1 MLGKLWGWL
10 RPVLFWSYRR
20 GSWQYD
26 LIVVAILAFI
36 FLTPRSLFNDQPRLP
51 KVREVQALDDE
62 LRTQVF
68 LVESAA
74 VGDKAGD
81 EITVAVQDLLRRRIG
96 RDLKV
101 VETRPSTDAGGEVTG
116 YLVYARP

>member
-26 LIVVAILAFI
+26 LVVVAILAFI
-36 FLTPRSLFNDQPRLP
+36 FLTPRSFFSDQPRLP
-51 KVREVQALDDE
+51 KVREVQTLNDE
-62 LRTQVF
+62 LGTQVF

-74 VGDKAGD
+74 VGDKTGD
-81 EITVAVQDLLRRRIG
+81 EITVAVQDLLRRQTG
-96 RDLKV
+96 HDLEI
-101 VETRPSTDAGGEVTG
+101 VETRPSMDAGGEVTG

>member
-36 FLTPRSLFNDQPRLP
+36 FLTPRSFFNDQPRLP

-74 VGDKAGD
+74 MGDKTGD
-81 EITVAVQDLLRRRIG
+81 EITAAVEDLLRRQTG
-96 RDLKV
+96 QDLEI
-101 VETRPSTDAGGEVTG
+101 VETRPSTDASGELTG

>member
-20 GSWQYD
+20 ASWQYD

-36 FLTPRSLFNDQPRLP
+36 FLTPRSFFSDQPRLP
-51 KVREVQALDDE
+51 KVREVQTLNDE
-62 LRTQVF
+62 LGTQVF

-74 VGDKAGD
+74 VGDKTGD
-81 EITVAVQDLLRRRIG
+81 EITVVVQDLLRRQTG
-96 RDLKV
+96 HDLEI
-101 VETRPSTDAGGEVTG
+101 VETRPSMDAGGEVTG

>member
-36 FLTPRSLFNDQPRLP
+36 FLTPRSFFSDQPRLP
-51 KVREVQALDDE
+51 KVREVQTLNDE
-62 LRTQVF
+62 LGTQVF

-74 VGDKAGD
+74 VGDNTGD
-81 EITVAVQDLLRRRIG
+81 EITVAVQDLLRRQTGHDSEI
-96 RDLKV
+96 
-101 VETRPSTDAGGEVTG
+101 VETRPSMDAGGEVTG

>member
-36 FLTPRSLFNDQPRLP
+36 FLTPRSFFSDQPRLP
-51 KVREVQALDDE
+51 KVREVQTLNDE
-62 LRTQVF
+62 LGTQVF

-74 VGDKAGD
+74 VGDKTGD
-81 EITVAVQDLLRRRIG
+81 EITVAVQDLLRRQTG
-96 RDLKV
+96 HDLEI
-101 VETRPSTDAGGEVTG
+101 VETRPSMDAGGEVTG

>member
-36 FLTPRSLFNDQPRLP
+36 FLTPRSFFSDQPRLP
-51 KVREVQALDDE
+51 KVREVQTLNDE
-62 LRTQVF
+62 LGTQVF

-74 VGDKAGD
+74 VGDKTGD
-81 EITVAVQDLLRRRIG
+81 EITVAVQDLLRRQTGHDFRDRRNTAVHG
-96 RDLKV
+96 RGWEK
-101 VETRPSTDAGGEVTG
+101 
-116 YLVYARP
+116 

>member
-36 FLTPRSLFNDQPRLP
+36 FLTPRSFFNDQPRLP
-51 KVREVQALDDE
+51 KVREVHTLHDK

-74 VGDKAGD
+74 VGDKTGD
-81 EITVAVQDLLRRRIG
+81 EITAAVEDLLRRQTG
-96 RDLKV
+96 QDLEIL
-101 VETRPSTDAGGEVTG
+101 ETRPSTDASGELTG

>member
-36 FLTPRSLFNDQPRLP
+36 FLTPRSFFSDQPRLP
-51 KVREVQALDDE
+51 KIRAVQTLHDE

-74 VGDKAGD
+74 VGDKTGD
-81 EITVAVQDLLRRRIG
+81 EITVAVQDLLRRQTG
-96 RDLKV
+96 HDLEV